1 MPGEKKTT
9 SASATLTAFALG
21 QINCQ
26 CKISLTTIKCAMP
39 HVITISAQAYGII
52 LKRIINELK
61 IKMPITGTIYIFK
74 NS

>member
-1 MPGEKKTT
+1 
-9 SASATLTAFALG
+9 
-21 QINCQ
+21 
-26 CKISLTTIKCAMP
+26 MP